1 MVGKILNDVRT
12 WSRFQKILIQLL
24 IDYVLLS
31 AAFLTAIALKFEN
44 VDYLLSGNIWLVSL
58 ISASSA
64 ILFMHVLGI
73 YRSITRYTSFYTLKY
88 VALSSSFSAI
98 CIWLISLAAIIN
110 LPGSVLILYGLLG
123 FMFLSMSRL
132 GIGYLYSSQ
141 SQRGREAIAIYGA
154 GEAGRQLLTSLNQ
167 SPTYKPAVFIDD
179 DKVMHGLRVGDVKVL
194 GFADAVESFEAKKI
208 STVLIA
214 IPSATFEQRSS
225 IIEKL
230 EPHAVKVKALPSV
243 SELIEGKLDVN
254 QLRNLTVE
262 ELLGREP
269 IPPKQQLLSKNI
281 PGKSILVT
289 GAGGSIGSELCR
301 KIIRQ
306 RPKCLVLFDNSEFN
320 LYRINLDLSEELKK
334 EGISVDL
341 VAVMGSVRDFSRV
354 GQTIRDNNIDTIFHA
369 AAYKH
374 VPLVEMN
381 AAECIMNNVIGTVC
395 VVRSAVENRVET
407 MTVVSTDKAVRPT
420 NVMGAS
426 KRIAEL
432 ICQAYSRE
440 SEGTVISMVR
450 FGNVLGSSGSVIPRF
465 ASQIENGGPITVTH
479 RDITRFFMTVDEAAE
494 LVIQAGAMAKG
505 GEVFVLEM
513 GQPVKILDL
522 AFKMARLNGLKPFI
536 SGQQTEPS
544 AATADD
550 IEIEIVGL
558 RPGEKLFEEVLI
570 GHDPQPTE
578 HERIFSAREI
588 SLPLKDVHALVDTLT
603 SLSDKAAIVDCLK
616 EAPIEFKPHPG

>member
-1 MVGKILNDVRT
+1 
-12 WSRFQKILIQLL
+12 
-24 IDYVLLS
+24 
-31 AAFLTAIALKFEN
+31 
-44 VDYLLSGNIWLVSL
+44 
-58 ISASSA
+58 
-64 ILFMHVLGI
+64 
-73 YRSITRYTSFYTLKY
+73 
-88 VALSSSFSAI
+88 
-98 CIWLISLAAIIN
+98 
-110 LPGSVLILYGLLG
+110 
-123 FMFLSMSRL
+123 
-132 GIGYLYSSQ
+132 
-141 SQRGREAIAIYGA
+141 
-154 GEAGRQLLTSLNQ
+154 
-167 SPTYKPAVFIDD
+167 
-179 DKVMHGLRVGDVKVL
+179 
-194 GFADAVESFEAKKI
+194 
-208 STVLIA
+208 
-214 IPSATFEQRSS
+214 
-225 IIEKL
+225 
-230 EPHAVKVKALPSV
+230 
-243 SELIEGKLDVN
+243 
-254 QLRNLTVE
+254 
-262 ELLGREP
+262 
-269 IPPKQQLLSKNI
+269 
-281 PGKSILVT
+281 
-289 GAGGSIGSELCR
+289 
-301 KIIRQ
+301 
-306 RPKCLVLFDNSEFN
+306 
-320 LYRINLDLSEELKK
+320 
-334 EGISVDL
+334 
-341 VAVMGSVRDFSRV
+341 
-354 GQTIRDNNIDTIFHA
+354 
-369 AAYKH
+369 
-374 VPLVEMN
+374 MN
-381 AAECIMNNVIGTVC
+381 AAECIMNNVIGTEC
-395 VVRSAVENRVET
+395 VVRSAVENGVET

-588 SLPLKDVHALVDTLT
+588 SLPLKDVHALVDKLT

-616 EAPIEFKPHPG
+616 EAPIEFKPRPG